1 MLTAVFYKKPAQP
14 GTWIVPLVQALGEN
28 NLNRRLILVL
38 IVIVALL
45 PGSVWG
51 ESRTFEDMAG
61 RTVTLTG
68 QVNRIVTTF
77 KPTTLC
83 LFSLGLQDK
92 LVGIDTS
99 SKRDR
104 LTLAVMPGVINL
116 TGVGSKSTGI
126 NFETVTSLK
135 PDLVILYAQKDGF
148 DLAKRLEIM
157 GIASII
163 VLPESF
169 ESVKKSLYLI
179 AGAAGEPG
187 RADRVVTLMDE
198 VLSTVERRIAL
209 LGSDEKKR
217 GYFASSR
224 GLFST
229 ATGSMLQDEVFA
241 RAGVVNVAHDLD
253 GYFQDISPE
262 QLLLWNPD
270 LMVISQHLHNP
281 ILKGLNNPVVKRV
294 AAVANG
300 AVYRSPS
307 NLAPWDFPSPLAVLG
322 SLWLAKRAYPEQ
334 FLDLDLAAEVNRFHV
349 QLFGRSMTDMGGR
362 LNDLVLDGH
371 DQ

>member
-1 MLTAVFYKKPAQP
+1 MKIHTYIGMIECLYRSGAMQV
-14 GTWIVPLVQALGEN
+14 LGEN
-28 NLNRRLILVL
+28 NLNRHLIFALV
-38 IVIVALL
+38 VIVALL
-45 PGSVWG
+45 PGSVRG
-51 ESRTFEDMAG
+51 ESRTFDDMAG
-61 RTVTLTG
+61 RTVTLTRP
-68 QVNRIVTTF
+68 VNRIVTTF

-99 SKRDR
+99 SKQDS
-104 LTLAVMPGVINL
+104 LTLAVMPKVVDL

-148 DLAKRLEIM
+148 DLAKSLELM
-157 GIASII
+157 GIPSII

-169 ESVKKSLYLI
+169 ESVKTSLHMI
-179 AGAAGEPG
+179 AGAAGMPE
-187 RADRVVTLMDE
+187 RADRVVKLMDE
-198 VLSTVERRIAL
+198 VLSTVERRIAR
-209 LGSDEKKR
+209 LGSEEKKR
-217 GYFASSR
+217 GYFASSM
-224 GLFST
+224 GLFNT
-229 ATGSMLQDEVFA
+229 ATGSMLQDEIFA
-241 RAGVVNVAHDLD
+241 RAGVANVAHDLD

-281 ILKGLNNPVVKRV
+281 VLKGLNNPVVKRV
-294 AAVANG
+294 RAVANG

-322 SLWLAKRAYPEQ
+322 SLWLAARAYPERFQ
-334 FLDLDLAAEVNRFHV
+334 DIDLVAEVDRFHV
-349 QLFGRSMTDMGGR
+349 QLFGRSMTDMDGR
-362 LNDLVLDGH
+362 LNDLVLDGQ

>member
-1 MLTAVFYKKPAQP
+1 MNK
-14 GTWIVPLVQALGEN
+14 
-28 NLNRRLILVL
+28 RLIFAL
-38 IVIVALL
+38 IVIAALL
-45 PGSVWG
+45 PGSVWSK
-51 ESRTFEDMAG
+51 SRTFEDMAG
-61 RTVTLTG
+61 RTVILTRP
-68 QVNRIVTTF
+68 VNRIVTTF

-83 LFSLGLQDK
+83 LLSLGLQNK

-104 LTLAVMPGVINL
+104 LTLAVMPKVVDL

-148 DLAKRLEIM
+148 DLANRLEVM

-179 AGAAGEPG
+179 AGAAGEPE
-187 RADRVVTLMDE
+187 RADRVVKLMDE
-198 VLSTVERRIAL
+198 VLSTVETRISL
-209 LGSDEKKR
+209 IGSKKKKS

-229 ATGSMLQDEVFA
+229 ATGSMLQDEIFA

-253 GYFQDISPE
+253 GYFQEISPE

-270 LMVISQHLHNP
+270 LMVVSQHLHNP
-281 ILKGLNNPVVKRV
+281 VQKGLNNPVVGRV
-294 AAVANG
+294 TAVAQG

-307 NLAPWDFPSPLAVLG
+307 SLAPWDFPSPLAVLG

-334 FLDLDLAAEVNRFHV
+334 FSDLDLIAEVDRFHV
-349 QLFGRSMTDMGGR
+349 QLFNKSMTDMGGR
-362 LNDLVLDGH
+362 LNDLLLDGQ